1 MHTRQEWEI
10 KAAALSFDGRI
21 FADGQW
27 HASQSEVQIQTI
39 NPADGQP
46 SVSFTASRGPEVDFV
61 VATARA
67 AFDEGRWSD
76 LSPRQRRCIL
86 LRFAELIEA
95 NSVELALCDS
105 LDVGKPI
112 MQALGEVPIAAA
124 FVRYYAEALDKHYT
138 GQTVPTCK
146 YSLEIQLMRPRG
158 VVASIAPWNF
168 PLVNTALKIAPALAA
183 GNCVV
188 VKPSSVSPRSAERLA
203 MLGLEAGLPPGVL
216 NVLPGDGHSGDLLVR
231 HAGVDMVTFTGS
243 TETGRKIMRAIGDS
257 TLKPMLLE
265 CGGKNPEF
273 VFDDMAGTDLDGIAA
288 NILGWAFANVG
299 QLCVARSRLYIQD
312 KLYTPLLERIVAQA
326 QGMRAGHPLDPQ
338 TRFGPLSTAAQR
350 DVTAHYISK
359 GLEEGGELLVD
370 GRLLEGAESG
380 FYMGPSLFA
389 GLGESSAVNI
399 EEIFGPVLSINRF
412 KDAEDAIRL
421 ANSNEYGLAATVW
434 TRDIATAQRLTTAI
448 ASAKVRVMASPVSTE
463 GSGLNQSAEP
473 ARQSGFGVEG
483 GLRGM
488 ESYMRRQVVEYSF
501 G

>member
-1 MHTRQEWEI
+1 M
-10 KAAALSFDGRI
+10 AAALAFDGRI

-27 HASQSEVQIQTI
+27 LSSHSPVQVNTI

-46 SVSFTASRGPEVDFV
+46 GVSFTASRESEVDLV
-61 VATARA
+61 VASART
-67 AFDEGRWSD
+67 AFDDGRWSN
-76 LSPRQRRCIL
+76 LSPRQRRGIL
-86 LRFAELIEA
+86 LRLAELIES
-95 NSVELALCDS
+95 NGNDLALSDS

-146 YSLEIQLMRPRG
+146 DSLEIQLMRPRG

-188 VKPSSVSPRSAERLA
+188 IKPSSVSPRSAERLA
-203 MLGLEAGLPPGVL
+203 LLAIEAGLPAGVL
-216 NVLPGDGHSGDLLVR
+216 NILPGDGRTGDLLVR

-299 QLCVARSRLYIQD
+299 QLCVARSRLYIQEQ
-312 KLYTPLLERIVAQA
+312 LYTPLLARIVDQA
-326 QGMRAGHPLDPQ
+326 KGMRPGHPLDPQ
-338 TRFGPLSTAAQR
+338 TRMGPLSTASQR
-350 DVTAHYISK
+350 DVTTHYINK
-359 GLEEGGELLVD
+359 GLEEGGALLVD
-370 GRLLEGAESG
+370 GRQADDAGAG
-380 FYMGPSLFA
+380 FYVGPSIFA
-389 GLGESSAVNI
+389 NLDEGSAVNL

-412 KDAEDAIRL
+412 NDAEDAIRL

-434 TRDIATAQRLTTAI
+434 TRDIATAQRLAAGI
-448 ASAKVRVMASPVSTE
+448 ASAKVRVMASPVPTE
-463 GSGLNQSAEP
+463 GAGLNQSAEP
-473 ARQSGFGVEG
+473 ARQSGFGIEG

>member
-1 MHTRQEWEI
+1 M
-10 KAAALSFDGRI
+10 AAALAFDGRM

-27 HASQSEVQIQTI
+27 HSSQAQVQINTI

-46 SVSFTASRGPEVDFV
+46 GVSFTASREAEVDLV
-61 VATARA
+61 VNAART
-67 AFDEGRWSD
+67 AFDDGRWSD
-76 LSPRQRRCIL
+76 LSPRQRRGIL

-95 NSVELALCDS
+95 NSNQLALADS

-112 MQALGEVPIAAA
+112 MQALSEVPIAAA
-124 FVRYYAEALDKHYT
+124 FVRYYAEALDKQYT

-146 YSLEIQLMRPRG
+146 DSVEIQLMRPRG
-158 VVASIAPWNF
+158 VVACIAPWNY

-188 VKPSSVSPRSAERLA
+188 IKPSSVSPRSAERLA
-203 MLGLEAGLPPGVL
+203 VLAIEAGFPAGVL
-216 NVLPGDGHSGDLLVR
+216 NILPGDGQSGDLLVR
-231 HAGVDMVTFTGS
+231 HGSVDMITFTGS

-288 NILGWAFANVG
+288 NILGWAFANSG
-299 QLCVARSRLYIQD
+299 QLCVARSRLYIQEA
-312 KLYTPLLERIVAQA
+312 LYAPLLERIVAQT
-326 QGMRAGHPLDPQ
+326 QGMRPGHPLDPH
-338 TRFGPLSTAAQR
+338 TRFGPLSTASQR
-350 DVTAHYISK
+350 DVTAHYIGK
-359 GLEEGGELLVD
+359 GLEEGGALLVD
-370 GRLLEGAESG
+370 GRLADSGQGG
-380 FYMGPSLFA
+380 FYVGPSIFA
-389 GLGESSAVNI
+389 ELGETSAVNL

-412 KDAEDAIRL
+412 TDADDAIRL
-421 ANSNEYGLAATVW
+421 ANSSEYGLAATVW
-434 TRDIATAQRLTTAI
+434 TRDIANAQRLTAGI
-448 ASAKVRVMASPVSTE
+448 ASAKVRVMASPAPTE